1 MVSDLKRIIDQISRD
16 RGFDRQLLVEA
27 IEEAVA
33 SAARKKYGSRR
44 DIEVHYNEELGEVE
58 VFQFRSVVEVAEDE
72 QTEISFDA
80 AKVLDPEV
88 QLGDEL
94 GEKMENITEL
104 GRIAAQSAKQVI
116 IHRMKDAERDVIYDM
131 FKDRQ
136 GEVVSGIVQRFERGN
151 MVVNLGRTDA
161 ILPKEHQIPKR
172 SFKQGDR
179 IRAYLLEVRQN
190 SRDSQLILSRTADE
204 FLEKLFQLEV
214 PEIAEGIVKIMGVSR
229 EPGFRAK
236 IAVSSSE
243 SDVDPVGACVGM
255 KGSRVQNVVQEL
267 QGERI
272 DIVTWSPD
280 PAKYVYNALAP
291 AHVSMVMVD
300 EDANS
305 LLVVVPN
312 DQLSLAIGRQGQ
324 NVRLASKLMGWRI
337 DVKSEQRW
345 ANLEDEGYQSLLQ
358 VPGIDENLADQ
369 LLAKEIKSVVDLAR
383 ASVETLT
390 IIRAIDEDYA
400 VQLIEAAT
408 DLAGEDAIAAA
419 AEQEQKALAEAAL
432 REQARAAARQ
442 SEAADSPPEDEAGA
456 EDATDEAGAEDAT
469 DEAGAE
475 DATDEAGAEDA
486 TGEAGVEDATDE
498 AGAEGATDEA
508 GVEDA
513 TDEAGAEKA
522 TDEADEQ
529 DKQPPVTKPE

>member
-1 MVSDLKRIIDQISRD
+1 MLSDLKRIIDQISRD
-16 RGFDRQLLVEA
+16 RGFDKQLLVEA

-44 DIEVHYNEELGEVE
+44 DMEVHYNEELGEVE
-58 VFQFRSVVEVAEDE
+58 VFQFRSVVEDAQDD
-72 QTEISFDA
+72 QTEIAFER
-80 AKVLDPEV
+80 AKELDPEV

-116 IHRMKDAERDVIYDM
+116 IHRMKDAEREVIYDM
-131 FKDRQ
+131 FRDRQ

-151 MVVNLGRTDA
+151 MIVNLGRTDA

-179 IRAYLLEVRQN
+179 IRAYLAEVRQN
-190 SRDSQLILSRTADE
+190 SRDSQLILSRTADD
-204 FLEKLFQLEV
+204 FLGKLFNMEV

-236 IAVSSSE
+236 IAVSSTE

-345 ANLEDEGYQSLLQ
+345 ANLEDDGYQSLLQ
-358 VPGIDENLADQ
+358 IPGIDEGLADQ
-369 LLAKEIKSVVDLAR
+369 FFSKDIRSAIDL
-383 ASVETLT
+383 SKTGVEDLT
-390 IIRAIDEDYA
+390 IIRSIDDEFA
-400 VQLIEAAT
+400 LKLIEAAAVVAESMPVQPEEVDPET
-408 DLAGEDAIAAA
+408 DASEVSEEADV
-419 AEQEQKALAEAAL
+419 ETEESEEAEAS
-432 REQARAAARQ
+432 EEAAVDTEESEEAEV
-442 SEAADSPPEDEAGA
+442 SEEAAVDTEEHEEAADSDQEE
-456 EDATDEAGAEDAT
+456 ENR
-469 DEAGAE
+469 
-475 DATDEAGAEDA
+475 
-486 TGEAGVEDATDE
+486 
-498 AGAEGATDEA
+498 
-508 GVEDA
+508 
-513 TDEAGAEKA
+513 
-522 TDEADEQ
+522 
-529 DKQPPVTKPE
+529 

>member
-1 MVSDLKRIIDQISRD
+1 MLSDLKRIIDQISRD
-16 RGFDRQLLVEA
+16 RGFDKQLLIEA

-44 DIEVHYNEELGEVE
+44 DIEVHYNEEYGEVE
-58 VFQFRSVVEVAEDE
+58 VFQFRNVVEEAVDD
-72 QTEISFDA
+72 QTEIAFEQA
-80 AKVLDPEV
+80 QQLDPEV

-94 GEKMENITEL
+94 GEKMENITDL

-116 IHRMKDAERDVIYDM
+116 IHRMKDAEREVIYGM
-131 FKDRQ
+131 FKDRE

-151 MVVNLGRTDA
+151 MIVNLGRTDA
-161 ILPKEHQIPKR
+161 ILPKDNQIPKR

-179 IRAYLLEVRQN
+179 IRAYLAEVREN
-190 SRDSQLILSRTADE
+190 ARDSQLILSRTADE
-204 FLEKLFQLEV
+204 FLAKLFTMEV
-214 PEIAEGIVKIMGVSR
+214 PEIAEGIVRIMGVSR

-236 IAVSSSE
+236 IAVSSTE

-345 ANLEDEGYQSLLQ
+345 ANLEDEGYQTLLQ
-358 VPGIDENLADQ
+358 VPGIDEGLADQ
-369 LLAKEIKSVVDLAR
+369 LFSKEIKDAADLAT
-383 ASVETLT
+383 ADIEELT
-390 IIRAIDEDYA
+390 IIRAIDDDFGA
-400 VQLIEAAT
+400 QLIEAAVKVAEEHGLSLERT
-408 DLAGEDAIAAA
+408 RPRALETA
-419 AEQEQKALAEAAL
+419 AEP
-432 REQARAAARQ
+432 
-442 SEAADSPPEDEAGA
+442 SEAEEPEVEAGA
-456 EDATDEAGAEDAT
+456 AEPSTAEAESDESSAAQPESKPDDEPQPEVSDEESQAVETETAELGPEVSDDKA
-469 DEAGAE
+469 DP
-475 DATDEAGAEDA
+475 
-486 TGEAGVEDATDE
+486 GEG
-498 AGAEGATDEA
+498 
-508 GVEDA
+508 
-513 TDEAGAEKA
+513 
-522 TDEADEQ
+522 
-529 DKQPPVTKPE
+529 KQ

>member
-16 RGFDRQLLVEA
+16 RGFDRRLLVEA

-58 VFQFRSVVEVAEDE
+58 VFQFRSVVEVAEDD
-72 QTEISFDA
+72 QTEISFEA

-383 ASVETLT
+383 ASAETLT
-390 IIRAIDEDYA
+390 IIRAIDEEYA
-400 VQLIEAAT
+400 AQLIEAAAN
-408 DLAGEDAIAAA
+408 LAGEEALAAA
-419 AEQEQKALAEAAL
+419 AEQEEKELAAAAL
-432 REQARAAARQ
+432 REQAQAADRQ
-442 SEAADSPPEDEAGA
+442 SKAGDGPPPDATGEVEAEDTAGEGGTEDATDAAEAEDAAGETAAEDAAPETGA
-456 EDATDEAGAEDAT
+456 EDA
-469 DEAGAE
+469 
-475 DATDEAGAEDA
+475 
-486 TGEAGVEDATDE
+486 
-498 AGAEGATDEA
+498 
-508 GVEDA
+508 
-513 TDEAGAEKA
+513 
-522 TDEADEQ
+522 ADEQ
-529 DKQPPVTKPE
+529 EEQSPTAKPE